1 MCVIAVVVVVPCDHC
16 YSKNFTLTRRF
27 NLEAFNSNPM
37 LL

>member
-1 MCVIAVVVVVPCDHC
+1 VR
-16 YSKNFTLTRRF
+16 SLLLKNFTLTRRF